1 MSQIFIIGANGKVGR
16 HAARLLQDSEHD
28 VKVGLRSKDQ
38 FSDFEK
44 LGHTPVHL
52 DLEADVATITMHYK
66 DQMSSSLRQDPAVT
80 QERTRRC

>member
-44 LGHTPVHL
+44 LGHTR
-52 DLEADVATITMHYK
+52 
-66 DQMSSSLRQDPAVT
+66 SSRS
-80 QERTRRC
+80 